1 MHDSLGCVALWRD
14 FPAQLAQA
22 TARVVYAYD
31 RLGFGLSDAST
42 QPLAHSFVITE
53 AEQTFKAVLD
63 YFSIQNFIILGHSM
77 GGGMS
82 VVIAAAYPERCQ
94 GLISISA
101 QYAVEAL
108 TLAGISEAKV
118 GFQQAGQMER
128 LEKYHPEMAQWV
140 LDGWTET
147 WLSPIFQDWNL
158 ASVIKDVLC
167 PTMVIHGELDEYG
180 STAQPQ

>member
-1 MHDSLGCVALWRD
+1 MQQS
-14 FPAQLAQA
+14 Q
-22 TARVVYAYD
+22 
-31 RLGFGLSDAST
+31 
-42 QPLAHSFVITE
+42 

-63 YFSIQNFIILGHSM
+63 YFSIQDFVILGHSV

-128 LEKYHPEMAQWV
+128 LEKYHPEKAQWV

-147 WLSPIFQDWNL
+147 WLSPAFQDWNL
-158 ASVIKDVLC
+158 ARVIDGVCC
-167 PTMVIHGELDEYG
+167 PTLVIHGELDEYG
-180 STAQPQ
+180 STAQPQQIFEGVSGQAELHILEGLHHMPHKEQPELVVALIAEFHQVHC